1 MKTSILHPQYFV
13 TRGSIPVILQDHFS
27 FDGPFGDEMTKA
39 MITSAESINHE
50 PGLIWKIWT
59 ENADQQLASRIYL
72 VGSRANAEAYC
83 EMHTA
88 RLEVDR
94 HQCYSPVHKHHP
106 ISNQLRA
113 Y

>member
-1 MKTSILHPQYFV
+1 
-13 TRGSIPVILQDHFS
+13 
-27 FDGPFGDEMTKA
+27 MTKA

-59 ENADQQLASRIYL
+59 ENADQQLAGRIYL

-88 RLEVDR
+88 RLEVTGINAIAL
-94 HQCYSPVHKHHP
+94 YTNTTLSA
-106 ISNQLRA
+106 IN
-113 Y
+113 